1 MGETKD
7 HLDPQNSEQVLSS
20 FHEWMVQ
27 HAQAAKTASAVPPL
41 DQDDC
46 ASVKSA
52 PELSIKSSGGASQE
66 RPVDPPLDPSEQAN
80 VPPSGSNGSS
90 FETRVVR
97 AICGLLV
104 VVAGAVAWQAYR
116 DDPTMKLVHAWEHS
130 SAIWLSDALG
140 AAVGAAP
147 GANRRQ
153 SESAT
158 ESAAEPSNTLSDQ
171 AKSTPAVTSIPTKEF
186 AELNEQLQ
194 TVANDL
200 VVLRRGVEQLTA
212 RQEQISRDILTVQ
225 ATEQN
230 VSEKISSL
238 TQAAPVHV
246 PPRKNVARLVRSDTP
261 RQPAAA
267 SVSSQPPAAAAASPV
282 DQPPRPPLPL
292 STPAETPAPL
302 H

>member
-27 HAQAAKTASAVPPL
+27 QAHTARSTAAAVKPSDQDSCASA
-41 DQDDC
+41 
-46 ASVKSA
+46 KSA
-52 PELSIKSSGGASQE
+52 SIAPEPSIKSFGSAVQE
-66 RPVDPPLDPSEQAN
+66 RPIDPGEQAN
-80 VPPSGSNGSS
+80 VPSGGSNRPS
-90 FETRVVR
+90 FGTRVLR
-97 AICGLLV
+97 TICGILV
-104 VVAGAVAWQAYR
+104 VVTVAAAWQAYR
-116 DDPTMKLVHAWEHS
+116 DDQTMKLGQTWEHS
-130 SAIWLSDALG
+130 SMIWLSDALG
-140 AAVGAAP
+140 AALGV
-147 GANRRQ
+147 NRRQ
-153 SESAT
+153 SESA
-158 ESAAEPSNTLSDQ
+158 AQASNILSDQ
-171 AKSTPAVTSIPTKEF
+171 AKSMPTVTSIPTKEF

-200 VVLRRGVEQLTA
+200 VVLRRSVEQLTA

-225 ATEQN
+225 ATGQN

-238 TQAAPVHV
+238 TQAAPVHAL
-246 PPRKNVARLVRSDTP
+246 PRKNVARLVRSETP

-292 STPAETPAPL
+292 PTPAEAPSPL
-302 H
+302 R

>member
-27 HAQAAKTASAVPPL
+27 HAEAAKSATGAVRPPEP
-41 DQDDC
+41 DNC
-46 ASVKSA
+46 ASVKSASIA

-66 RPVDPPLDPSEQAN
+66 RPVDPSGQAN
-80 VPPSGSNGSS
+80 VPPGGSNRSS
-90 FETRVVR
+90 FETRVVGT
-97 AICGLLV
+97 ICGLLAV
-104 VVAGAVAWQAYR
+104 VTVAAAWQAYR
-116 DDPTMKLVHAWEHS
+116 DDQTMKLVQAWKHS
-130 SAIWLSDALG
+130 SVIWLSDALG
-140 AAVGAAP
+140 AAP
-147 GANRRQ
+147 GASRRQ

-158 ESAAEPSNTLSDQ
+158 ESAAEPSNILSDQ
-171 AKSTPAVTSIPTKEF
+171 TKSMPAVTPIPTKEF

-200 VVLRRGVEQLTA
+200 VVLRRSVEQLTA

-238 TQAAPVHV
+238 TQAAPVRT
-246 PPRKNVARLVRSDTP
+246 PPRKNVARLVRSETP

-267 SVSSQPPAAAAASPV
+267 SVSSQPPAAAAATSV

-292 STPAETPAPL
+292 PTPAETPAPL

>member
-27 HAQAAKTASAVPPL
+27 HAEAAKSATGAVRSSDP
-41 DQDDC
+41 DNC
-46 ASVKSA
+46 ASVKSASIA
-52 PELSIKSSGGASQE
+52 PELSIKSSSGASQE
-66 RPVDPPLDPSEQAN
+66 RPGDPSEQAN
-80 VPPSGSNGSS
+80 VPPGGSNRSS
-90 FETRVVR
+90 FETLVVR

-104 VVAGAVAWQAYR
+104 VVAVAAAWQAYR
-116 DDPTMKLVHAWEHS
+116 DDQTMKLVQAWKHS
-130 SAIWLSDALG
+130 SVIWLSDALDAALG
-140 AAVGAAP
+140 AD
-147 GANRRQ
+147 RRQ

-158 ESAAEPSNTLSDQ
+158 EPAAEPSNTLSDQ
-171 AKSTPAVTSIPTKEF
+171 AKSMPATTSTPTKEF

-200 VVLRRGVEQLTA
+200 VVLRRSVEQLTA
-212 RQEQISRDILTVQ
+212 KQEQISRDILTVQ

-238 TQAAPVHV
+238 TQAAPVHA
-246 PPRKNVARLVRSDTP
+246 PPRRNVARFVRSETP
-261 RQPAAA
+261 RQPTTA
-267 SVSSQPPAAAAASPV
+267 SVSSQPPPAATATPV

-292 STPAETPAPL
+292 PAAAETPAPL